1 MGKDKNRRIMKRMIL
16 TGLLVGL
23 LSVGVAS
30 YHSAQEPKQLKMIYI
45 PKIIDPNNEFWTA
58 LIAGARMAAQEHN
71 IELTVVAPDREE
83 YYEKQ
88 NELILQAINQNPDVI
103 LISPSHYTKTLEAVK
118 EVRKKGIKIV
128 FIDSEVEEPVWDCIV
143 ATDNFIAGTKMGN
156 VAKLHIDD
164 QTQIAVVGH
173 VKSSSTAIE
182 RIRGLEYSL
191 GNKKNQIVETVF
203 CDSTFEKAYA
213 LTVELVKKYPELD
226 MIIGTNEYAAVG
238 AADAIKDMGL
248 SGKIKMVGFDNSI
261 EEVQLLEE
269 GVFVGIVVQK
279 PFNMGYL
286 GVEQAYKITQGDDY
300 KIQLD
305 SGSEL
310 ITKENMYTEENQK
323 LLFPFVGKQFRETQ
337 E

>member
-16 TGLLVGL
+16 TGLLIGL
-23 LSVGVAS
+23 ISAGVAS
-30 YHSAQEPKQLKMIYI
+30 YYTAQEPRQIKMVYI

-71 IELTVVAPDREE
+71 IELTVVAPDREDD
-83 YYEKQ
+83 YERQ

-128 FIDSEVEEPVWDCIV
+128 FIDSEVEEPLWDSIV

-156 VAKLHIDD
+156 VAKLYIDND
-164 QTQIAVVGH
+164 TQIAVVGH
-173 VKSSSTAIE
+173 VKTSSTAIE

-191 GNKKNQIVETVF
+191 GNKKTQIVETVF
-203 CDSTFEKAYA
+203 CDSTFERAYA
-213 LTVELVKKYPELD
+213 LTVGLVEKYPDLD
-226 MIIGTNEYAAVG
+226 MIIGTNEYSAVG

-286 GVEQAYKITQGDDY
+286 GVEQAYKIIQGDDY
-300 KIQLD
+300 KFQLD

-323 LLFPFVGKQFRETQ
+323 LLFPFVGRQFRETQ

>member
-1 MGKDKNRRIMKRMIL
+1 MGKDKNRRIIKKMVL
-16 TGLLVGL
+16 AGLLVGL
-23 LSVGVAS
+23 LCAGVAL

-71 IELTVVAPDREE
+71 IELTVVAADREDD
-83 YYEKQ
+83 YEKQ
-88 NELILQAINQNPDVI
+88 NELILQAINQSPDVI
-103 LISPSHYTKTLEAVK
+103 LISPSHYTKTLEAIK

-128 FIDSEVEEPVWDCIV
+128 FIDSEVEEPVWDSIV

-156 VAKLHIDD
+156 VAKLYIDD

-173 VKSSSTAIE
+173 VKTSSTAIE

-191 GNKKNQIVETVF
+191 GTKKSQIVETVF
-203 CDSTFEKAYA
+203 CDSTFEKAYE
-213 LTVELVKKYPELD
+213 LTVELVGKYPELD
-226 MIIGTNEYAAVG
+226 MIIGTNEYSAVG

-269 GVFVGIVVQK
+269 GVFAGIVVQK

-300 KIQLD
+300 KVQLD

-323 LLFPFVGKQFRETQ
+323 LLFPFVGRQFRETQ

>member
-1 MGKDKNRRIMKRMIL
+1 MGKDKNRRVMKRLIL
-16 TGLLVGL
+16 TGLLIGL
-23 LSVGVAS
+23 FSAGVAS
-30 YHSAQEPKQLKMIYI
+30 YHGAQEPKQLKMIYI

-71 IELTVVAPDREE
+71 IELTVVAPDREDD
-83 YYEKQ
+83 YERQ

-128 FIDSEVEEPVWDCIV
+128 FIDSEVEEPLWDSIV

-156 VAKLHIDD
+156 VAKLYIDND
-164 QTQIAVVGH
+164 TQIAVVGH
-173 VKSSSTAIE
+173 VKTSSTAIE

-191 GNKKNQIVETVF
+191 GNKKTQIVETVF
-203 CDSTFEKAYA
+203 CDSTFERAYA
-213 LTVELVKKYPELD
+213 LTVGLVEKYPDLD
-226 MIIGTNEYAAVG
+226 MIIGTNEYSAVG

-286 GVEQAYKITQGDDY
+286 GVEQAYKIIQGDDY
-300 KIQLD
+300 KFQLD